1 MERVADYIIQ
11 RLVDEGIKHIPLI
24 TGRGI
29 LYLSDAVA
37 KNSNITPIPVHHEQ
51 AAAYAA
57 IAYSQY
63 NNHLGACL
71 VSTGCASTNAITGVL
86 NAWQDGVPMFFLSGQ
101 NWLKET
107 VNYTGK
113 PIRTFGSQ
121 EANIIPIVSHI
132 TKYAEMLKD
141 PKQVGVVMDKALYY
155 ATHGVKGP
163 VWLDVPVD
171 VQNMRV
177 EPIEL
182 ERWEAPIEE
191 NTISA
196 DDVQSIVMALNEA
209 KRPVVLIGNG
219 VRSANAVEEFRALV
233 EKINIPVVFS
243 ASAVDIYGTKNPLGI
258 GTVAAIGGTR
268 VGNITIQNADLIL
281 SLGCRLSPMTTGS
294 QYEKFAR
301 EAKVIVVDI
310 DELEHSKKT
319 VKIDKFIKADAKS
332 TIIKLLKV
340 NINNVSKRWV
350 EKCMHWKVIFPKC
363 EDVYKQSELADLHN
377 IVATLSET
385 LSDDAVVLCDA
396 GMEELIT
403 PTVINY
409 GNNQRCLHP
418 ASQGCMGVALPAA
431 MGAFWACGHTVTAVI
446 GDGSVMMNIQELQ
459 TIAFNKIPIRIVIV
473 NNGIYSVIRKRQKEL
488 FRTRTIGVDT
498 SNGVSIPEFKK
509 LAECFGLQY
518 MRIEGTADLKSGFE
532 KLKTINEPIIC
543 EVMAVSDQEYLRT
556 SAAFNAQRRF
566 VNRPIEDLFP
576 WMDRETFIKEMIV
589 QPIDL

>member
-11 RLVDEGIKHIPLI
+11 RLVDQGIKHLPLI

-37 KNSNITPIPVHHEQ
+37 KNPNIAPIPVHHEQ

-57 IAYSQY
+57 VAYSQY
-63 NNHLGACL
+63 NGHLGACL
-71 VSTGCASTNAITGVL
+71 VSTGCASTNTMTGVL
-86 NAWQDGVPMFFLSGQ
+86 NAWQDGIPTFFLSGQ

-121 EANIIPIVSHI
+121 EADIIPIVRPI

-177 EPIEL
+177 EPAEL
-182 ERWEAPIEE
+182 ERWNIPIEDYAITTE
-191 NTISA
+191 DLQFTV
-196 DDVQSIVMALNEA
+196 DALNKA

-219 VRSANAVEEFRALV
+219 VRSANAVEEFRNMV
-233 EKINIPVVFS
+233 ENVNIPVVFS
-243 ASAVDIYGTKNPLGI
+243 ASAVDTYGTKNSLSI

-268 VGNITIQNADLIL
+268 AGNFTVQNADFIL

-301 EAKVIVVDI
+301 EAKIIVIDI
-310 DELEHSKKT
+310 DENEHSKET
-319 VKIDKFIKADAKS
+319 VKIDKFIKADVKDA
-332 TIIKLLKV
+332 IIELLNANIKKV
-340 NINNVSKRWV
+340 NQTWV
-350 EKCMHWKVIFPKC
+350 DKCLHWKTIFPKC
-363 EDVYKQSELADLHN
+363 EDAYKHSELADLYN
-377 IVATLSET
+377 IAVTLSET
-385 LSDDAVVLCDA
+385 LADDAVILCDA

-403 PTVINY
+403 PTVIDY

-431 MGAFWACGHTVTAVI
+431 MGAYWACGHAVTTVI

-459 TIAFNKIPIRIVIV
+459 TIAFNKIPIRIIVV

-488 FRTRTIGVDT
+488 FRTRTVGVDT
-498 SNGVSIPEFKK
+498 SNGVSIPDFKK

-518 MRIEGTADLKSGFE
+518 MRISGTADLKRGFE
-532 KLKTINEPIIC
+532 KLQTINEPIIC
-543 EVMAVSDQEYLRT
+543 EVMAVEDQEYLRT
-556 SAAFNAQRRF
+556 SAAFNVQRRF
-566 VNRPIEDLFP
+566 VSRPIEDLFP
-576 WMDRETFIKEMIV
+576 WMDRETFTKEMIV
-589 QPIDL
+589 EPIDL